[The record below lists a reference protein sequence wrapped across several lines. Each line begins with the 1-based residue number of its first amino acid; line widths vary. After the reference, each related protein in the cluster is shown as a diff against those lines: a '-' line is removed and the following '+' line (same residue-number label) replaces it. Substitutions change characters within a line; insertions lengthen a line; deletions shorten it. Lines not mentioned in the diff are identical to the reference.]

1 MLSLQLVQL
10 VHQRLVLLIVRF
22 LLAALL
28 TFKEGDFRLQV
39 CFFLLELLAL
49 LRTLLEELASKVFLP
64 LGQLLRLVR
73 HLIQCIPALLLRLID
88 SFLLG
93 DVLLSGFL
101 KLLLQL
107 LH

>member
-1 MLSLQLVQL
+1 M
-10 VHQRLVLLIVRF
+10 LLIVRF

-39 CFFLLELLAL
+39 CFFLLELLTL
-49 LRTLLEELASKVFLP
+49 LRTLLKELASKVLLP

-73 HLIQCIPALLLRLID
+73 HLIQCLPALLLRLID
-88 SFLLG
+88 RFLLG
-93 DVLLSGFL
+93 YVLLTGFFQ
-101 KLLLQL
+101 LLLQL